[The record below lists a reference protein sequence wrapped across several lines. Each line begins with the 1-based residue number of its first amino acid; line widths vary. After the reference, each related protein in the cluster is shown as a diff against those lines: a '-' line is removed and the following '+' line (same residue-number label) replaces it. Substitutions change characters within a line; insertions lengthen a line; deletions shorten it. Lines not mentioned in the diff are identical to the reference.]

1 MRSHAAGVSRVLRQM
16 PLTNCRLWTFCAFTR
31 HLPRSTHRPSHCRVC
46 YALDIAA
53 IVAGRS
59 RANNCREEQPG
70 DNPHSWRIP
79 ANYCTPDVWQ
89 APPRSLSWSGPVQV
103 REVLCCD
110 AVASQFV
117 PFSVVGLQWCT
128 NQARARN
135 PSPEQTPQSRPRA
148 DMSMLRYRCM
158 PGNSIVR
165 CRGRDRIKYP
175 GRCLQSH
182 FFRNRHSGAL
192 G

>member
-1 MRSHAAGVSRVLRQM
+1 MQLVLERLAANALNELPSLVHLRLHATSRGRRTAHHTAVFALSLILLRL
-16 PLTNCRLWTFCAFTR
+16 PLDGREPTT
-31 HLPRSTHRPSHCRVC
+31 
-46 YALDIAA
+46 
-53 IVAGRS
+53 AGRS
-59 RANNCREEQPG
+59 SRGTIHLHDESPQTTVPQTCGSLLHDRFPG
-70 DNPHSWRIP
+70 P
-79 ANYCTPDVWQ
+79 
-89 APPRSLSWSGPVQV
+89 GQV

-117 PFSVVGLQWCT
+117 PYSEGLLWYS
-128 NQARARN
+128 NQDGARN
-135 PSPEQTPQSRPRA
+135 PSPKQTPQSRPRA

-165 CRGRDRIKYP
+165 CSGKDRIKYP

>member
-1 MRSHAAGVSRVLRQM
+1 M
-16 PLTNCRLWTFCAFTR
+16 PLTLLRL
-31 HLPRSTHRPSHCRVC
+31 S
-46 YALDIAA
+46 LD
-53 IVAGRS
+53 VREPTTAGRS
-59 RANNCREEQPG
+59 SRGTIHIHGVSPQTTVPQTCGRLLHDRFP
-70 DNPHSWRIP
+70 
-79 ANYCTPDVWQ
+79 
-89 APPRSLSWSGPVQV
+89 GPVQV

-117 PFSVVGLQWCT
+117 PYSAVGLQWYT